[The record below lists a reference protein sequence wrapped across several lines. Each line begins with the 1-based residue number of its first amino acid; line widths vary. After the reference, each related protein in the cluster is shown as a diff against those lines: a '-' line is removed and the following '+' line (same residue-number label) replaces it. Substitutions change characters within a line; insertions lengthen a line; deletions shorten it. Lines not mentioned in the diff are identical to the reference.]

1 MHFCLTTYSKYQEM
15 SKSFILLFALCIL
28 GCARNNMPSD
38 HQMLENFN
46 LHEPE
51 FEKLRRISVKYDR
64 FHYPSRDE
72 TDSIVCIIS
81 SKDKKEL
88 NSLIQKLGIISIQYD
103 GTSEICLLV
112 HTWGVSISGGY
123 KEYVYT
129 PKLEDNIKDYEK
141 EVALDPSTE
150 KYIVEKITQE
160 DLDQVAQRYSV
171 NVELYRPIK
180 DAWYIHLCREN

>member
-1 MHFCLTTYSKYQEM
+1 M
-15 SKSFILLFALCIL
+15 SKSLILFLIVFVFLFW

-46 LHEPE
+46 LNESE
-51 FEKLRRISVKYDR
+51 FERLRQISVKYDR

-72 TDSIVCIIS
+72 TDSIVCTIS

-123 KEYVYT
+123 KEYIYT
-129 PKLEDNIKDYEK
+129 PKLEDNIKVYEK

-150 KYIVEKITQE
+150 EYIVEKITQE

-180 DAWYIHLCREN
+180 DAWYIHLSREN